1 MLEDIA
7 KANGLAEKYLIKQ
20 DPNSMDLAV
29 PRLIAF
35 KTIQRMRFH
44 RDQEAKIREKE
55 EEHLKLLGVTQISH
69 KES

>member
-1 MLEDIA
+1 
-7 KANGLAEKYLIKQ
+7 
-20 DPNSMDLAV
+20 MDLAV

-55 EEHLKLLGVTQISH
+55 EEHLKLLGVTGISH
-69 KES
+69 K